1 MTSIID
7 AHVGREPVQAIYIGR
22 DLVWRAR
29 PPALKGV
36 TVSTVIR
43 GQMQIRVR
51 PNDSNPIREWLAL
64 TGSATL
70 RIGDEVIP
78 IERVHMASYGAVN
91 VVLRG
96 KIGALYDAF
105 TPVEAQP

>member
-1 MTSIID
+1 MSRLKNVL
-7 AHVGREPVQAIYIGR
+7 VGGRQAKALYCGTR
-22 DLVWRAR
+22 LVWRAR

-51 PNDSNPIREWLAL
+51 PNDSSPIREWLAL
-64 TGSATL
+64 AGGATL

-91 VVLRG
+91 VVLKGRV
-96 KIGALYDAF
+96 GALYDAF

>member
-1 MTSIID
+1 MSRLKNVL
-7 AHVGREPVQAIYIGR
+7 VGGRQAKALYCGTR
-22 DLVWRAR
+22 LVWRAR

-51 PNDSNPIREWLAL
+51 PNEPNQLREWLAL
-64 TGSATL
+64 AGGATL
-70 RIGDEVIP
+70 RIGDETIP
-78 IERVHMASYGAVN
+78 IERAHIASWGAVN
-91 VVLRG
+91 VVLKG

>member
-1 MTSIID
+1 MSRLKNVL
-7 AHVGREPVQAIYIGR
+7 VGGRQAKALYYGTR
-22 DLVWRAR
+22 LVWRAR

-51 PNDSNPIREWLAL
+51 PNDPAQLREWLAL
-64 TGSATL
+64 AAGATL
-70 RIGDEVIP
+70 KIGDEAIP
-78 IERVHMASYGAVN
+78 IERAHIASWGAVN
-91 VVLRG
+91 VVLKG
-96 KIGALYDAF
+96 KIDALYDAF

>member
-1 MTSIID
+1 MSRLKNVL
-7 AHVGREPVQAIYIGR
+7 VGGRQAKALYCGTR
-22 DLVWRAR
+22 LVWRAR

-43 GQMQIRVR
+43 GQMRIRVR

-64 TGSATL
+64 TGGATL
-70 RIGDEVIP
+70 KIGDETIP
-78 IERVHMASYGAVN
+78 IESVFMAPYGAVE

-96 KIGALYDAF
+96 RVAELYDAF